1 MQPPG
6 GSRRESAGGFEGAV
20 SGLGLPDVIQLNGL
34 NRFSG
39 CITVEYE
46 LSTGRLFFREGEI
59 IHAENG
65 DRVGEA
71 AFLEIMQWP
80 AGRFSLEP
88 NVTTTSHTID
98 RSWRFLLMEA
108 ARLQDEQRSGRPAQ
122 PSPPASP
129 PTASRRGKVATIVA
143 RIRQVPGVAY
153 AVVLTKDG
161 VRLEDDS
168 YEAEALEGQTAY
180 LTLLGKRLGEILHG
194 GEMVAAV
201 VRGAKRS
208 LVLLASR
215 QHYLSILV
223 HPGNDPGSVEAE
235 VRRLIA
241 SGL

>member
-1 MQPPG
+1 MQPPS
-6 GSRRESAGGFEGAV
+6 GSRRDSDSGFEGAI

-39 CITVEYE
+39 CITVEYQ
-46 LSTGRLFFREGEI
+46 LSTGRLFFRDGEI
-59 IHAENG
+59 IHSEHG

-71 AFLEIMQWP
+71 AFFEIMQWP
-80 AGRFSLEP
+80 GGRFSLDP

-122 PSPPASP
+122 PSPPPSAP
-129 PTASRRGKVATIVA
+129 GAPRRGKAATIIA

-161 VRLEDDS
+161 VRIEDDS

-180 LTLLGKRLGEILHG
+180 LTLLGKRMGEILRG

-201 VRGAKRS
+201 VRGAKHS

-223 HPGNDPGSVEAE
+223 HPGSDPGSVEAE

>member
-6 GSRRESAGGFEGAV
+6 GSRRDSAGGFEGAV
-20 SGLGLPDVIQLNGL
+20 SGLGLADVVQLNGL

-39 CITVEYE
+39 CITVEYG
-46 LSTGRLFFREGEI
+46 LSSGHVFFRDGEI
-59 IHAENG
+59 IHAEHG

-71 AFLEIMQWP
+71 AFFEIMQWP
-80 AGRFSLEP
+80 TGRFSLEA

-122 PSPPASP
+122 PSPQQPPPA
-129 PTASRRGKVATIVA
+129 AARRGKVATVVA

-161 VRLEDDS
+161 ARLEDDS

-180 LTLLGKRLGEILHG
+180 LTLVGKRLGEILHN

-201 VRGAKRS
+201 VRGADRS
-208 LVLLASR
+208 LLLLASR
-215 QHYLSILV
+215 QHYLSILTR
-223 HPGNDPGSVEAE
+223 PGSEPGAVETE
-235 VRRLIA
+235 VRKLLS